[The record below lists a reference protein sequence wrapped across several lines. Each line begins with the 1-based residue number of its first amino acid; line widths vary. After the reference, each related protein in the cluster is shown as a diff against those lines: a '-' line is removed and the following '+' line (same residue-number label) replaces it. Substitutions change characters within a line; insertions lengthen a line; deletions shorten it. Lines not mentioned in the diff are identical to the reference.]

1 MSSRIIEISKKY
13 LTKITVVAV
22 ALAMATTLAF
32 GQSNGDNAISPPKA
46 EKTERTYEK
55 MIAHGGGT
63 VEGFDTS
70 SSVDAVMQSIANGF
84 KVIELDMEFSSDNKI
99 IMLHDWD
106 RTVATYLGRKFDM
119 ELTLNQFNNQLICG
133 KFEPLTFDKLTKI
146 LDNNPQV
153 RIITDT
159 KGDNIKLLTT
169 IANKYP
175 GYVDRMI
182 PQIYDY
188 SEFEAVS
195 ALGYKD
201 IIFTLYMQDKIDYSK
216 LLKFIKEKDI
226 YAVTIGKDY
235 WIKGLPQK
243 LSKEGI
249 KVYTHPVYTVEEAR
263 EQFSKGAYGIYSS
276 TLNPS
281 EIEGYEAEYY
291 LMQTNAVGKQVKL
304 TDVTLQE
311 NQIRSIMT
319 HGNMDYKAFKYK
331 LDGKGLEERLA
342 EIEDSASEAHEL
354 TVELWDISETLQDK
368 ALQPLYTMK
377 YTLTK
382 DAGKVRILDK
392 KYDYRLKTLK
402 KLPEFD
408 IVMSEVNKNKD
419 YEEIVEI
426 LSESFIA
433 KAGKYYYFN
442 NGKSGRYSV
451 GDELISPQKSVSGNV
466 IVPLAE
472 TVKKLGA
479 SNITMDSGR
488 YVYIAMNNS
497 RTVSQVYSGYV
508 RKDTYNSKISVPISL
523 YRGKAMAGGELIA
536 VASDRDYAEEKGI
549 LIILPQNCKVS
560 EKTAEKLIEFAD
572 LLYKN

>member
-1 MSSRIIEISKKY
+1 MSSRILEISRKY

-32 GQSNGDNAISPPKA
+32 GQSNEDGVQSPSKV

-84 KVIELDMEFSSDNKI
+84 KVIELDMEFSLDNKI

-106 RTVATYLGRKFDM
+106 RTVTTYLGRKFDIK
-119 ELTLNQFNNQLICG
+119 LTLNQFNNQLICG

-153 RIITDT
+153 RIVTDT

-175 GYVDRMI
+175 SYVDRMI

-188 SEFEAVS
+188 SEFETVS
-195 ALGYKD
+195 SLGYKD

-216 LLKFIKEKDI
+216 LLNFIKENDI

-235 WIKGLPQK
+235 WVKGLPQK

-249 KVYTHPVYTVEEAR
+249 KVYTHPVYTVEEAQ
-263 EQFSKGAYGIYSS
+263 EEFAKGAYGVYSS
-276 TLNPS
+276 TLKPS
-281 EIEGYEAEYY
+281 EIEGFEAEYY
-291 LMQTNAVGKQVKL
+291 LMQTNGDGKRVKL
-304 TDVTLQE
+304 TDATLQQ
-311 NQIRSIMT
+311 NQVRTIRS
-319 HGNMDYKAFKYK
+319 HGDLDYKAFKYK

-354 TVELWDISETLQDK
+354 TIELWDISGTSVDN
-368 ALQPLYTMK
+368 ALQPLYIMK

-382 DAGKVRILDK
+382 NAGQVRILDK
-392 KYDYRLKTLK
+392 KYDYRLKPLK
-402 KLPEFD
+402 KLPEFEA
-408 IVMSEVNKNKD
+408 VMSEIKKDKD
-419 YEEIVEI
+419 YEEIVGI
-426 LSESFIA
+426 LSKAFIA

-442 NGKSGRYSV
+442 NGMNGSYSV
-451 GDELISPQKSVSGNV
+451 GDELMSPQKSVSGNV

-472 TVKKLGA
+472 TVKELGA

-488 YVYIAMNNS
+488 YIYIAMNNS
-497 RTVSQVYSGYV
+497 RTVSQVYSNFV
-508 RKDTYNSKISVPISL
+508 RKDTYNTKISVPISL
-523 YRGKAMAGGELIA
+523 YRGKAMAGGEIIA
-536 VASDRDYAEEKGI
+536 VASDRDFAEEKGI
-549 LIILPQNCKVS
+549 LIILPKNCKIS
-560 EKTAEKLIEFAD
+560 EKTTEKLIELAD

>member
-1 MSSRIIEISKKY
+1 MSSRILEISRKY

-32 GQSNGDNAISPPKA
+32 GQSNEEGVQPPSKV
-46 EKTERTYEK
+46 EKTQRIYEK

-70 SSVDAVMQSIANGF
+70 SSYDAVMQSIANGF

-106 RTVATYLGRKFDM
+106 RTVTTYLGRKFDIK
-119 ELTLNQFNNQLICG
+119 LTQKQFNDQLICG
-133 KFEPLTFDKLTKI
+133 KFQSLTFDKLTKI

-153 RIITDT
+153 RIVTDT

-175 GYVDRMI
+175 DYVDRMI

-195 ALGYKD
+195 ALGYDD
-201 IIFTLYMQDKIDYSK
+201 IIFTLYMQDKIDYNK
-216 LLKFIKEKDI
+216 LLKFIKENDI

-235 WIKGLPQK
+235 WVKGLPQK

-249 KVYTHPVYTVEEAR
+249 KVYTHPVYTVEEAK
-263 EQFSKGAYGIYSS
+263 EEFSKGAYGIYSS
-276 TLNPS
+276 TLKPS

-291 LMQTNAVGKQVKL
+291 LMQTDEAGKKIKL
-304 TDVTLQE
+304 TDATLQT
-311 NQIRSIMT
+311 NQVRSIKL
-319 HGNMDYKAFKYK
+319 HGNLDYKALKYK

-354 TVELWDISETLQDK
+354 TIELWDISGTSDEK
-368 ALQPLYTMK
+368 ALQPLHIMN
-377 YTLTK
+377 YTLMK
-382 DAGKVRILDK
+382 NAGKVRILDK
-392 KYDYRLKTLK
+392 KYDYRLKSLK
-402 KLPEFD
+402 KLPEFEA
-408 IVMSEVNKNKD
+408 VMSQMKKDKD
-419 YEEIVEI
+419 YEEMVGI
-426 LSESFIA
+426 LSKSFIA

-442 NGKSGRYSV
+442 NGMNGSYSV
-451 GDELISPQKSVSGNV
+451 GDELMSPQKSVSGNV

-479 SNITMDSGR
+479 STITMDSGR
-488 YVYIAMNNS
+488 YVYVAMNNS
-497 RTVSQVYSGYV
+497 RTVSQVYSNFV
-508 RKDTYNSKISVPISL
+508 RKDTYNTKISVPISL
-523 YRGKAMAGGELIA
+523 YRGKAMAGGEIIG
-536 VASDRDYAEEKGI
+536 VASGRDFAEENGI
-549 LIILPQNCKVS
+549 LIILPKNCKVS
-560 EKTAEKLIEFAD
+560 EKTTEKLIELAD
-572 LLYKN
+572 LLYKD